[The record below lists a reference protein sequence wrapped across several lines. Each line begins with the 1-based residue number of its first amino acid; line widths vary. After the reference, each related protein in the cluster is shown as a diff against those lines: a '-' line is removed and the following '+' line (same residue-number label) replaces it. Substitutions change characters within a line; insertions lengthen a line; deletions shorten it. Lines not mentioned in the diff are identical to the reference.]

1 MGAESYISH
10 NNKVIFLDRDGVI
23 NRCPPPHQYVT
34 RWQDFCFLS
43 GVPEA
48 IRLFN
53 MFDYRV
59 VIITNQRGIARGI
72 LTMKQLEKIHNI
84 MRHVLEH
91 HKAFVDEIFVC
102 PHENGVCSCR
112 KPGTGLFLCAEKMFA
127 VDKPSSWMIGG
138 SQSGILAGRRYGIKT
153 ILIGQ
158 GDFGQDISCRNLLD
172 AARFITG
179 GSI

>member
-1 MGAESYISH
+1 
-10 NNKVIFLDRDGVI
+10 
-23 NRCPPPHQYVT
+23 
-34 RWQDFCFLS
+34 
-43 GVPEA
+43 
-48 IRLFN
+48 
-53 MFDYRV
+53 
-59 VIITNQRGIARGI
+59 
-72 LTMKQLEKIHNI
+72 MKELEKIHNK

-127 VDKPSSWMIGG
+127 VDKPSSWMIGD
-138 SQSGILAGRRYGIKT
+138 SQSDILAGKRYGIKT

-158 GDFGQDISCRNLLD
+158 RDFGQDVSCRNLLD